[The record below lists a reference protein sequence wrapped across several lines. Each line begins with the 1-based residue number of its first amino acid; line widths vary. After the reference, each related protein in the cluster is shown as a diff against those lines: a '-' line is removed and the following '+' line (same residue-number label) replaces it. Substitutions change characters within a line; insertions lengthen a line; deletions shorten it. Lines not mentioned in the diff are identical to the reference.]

1 MSFLA
6 HEEFHQNHYQR
17 LLYNQ
22 ILQVGSPL
30 NFALKLTDCQFTHQP
45 KFYTFKLVI
54 FAYKITK
61 FLTCLWGLH
70 LCIINNLDITK
81 CLK

>member
-1 MSFLA
+1 MSFLT

-30 NFALKLTDCQFTHQP
+30 YF
-45 KFYTFKLVI
+45 
-54 FAYKITK
+54 
-61 FLTCLWGLH
+61 GL
-70 LCIINNLDITK
+70 
-81 CLK
+81 